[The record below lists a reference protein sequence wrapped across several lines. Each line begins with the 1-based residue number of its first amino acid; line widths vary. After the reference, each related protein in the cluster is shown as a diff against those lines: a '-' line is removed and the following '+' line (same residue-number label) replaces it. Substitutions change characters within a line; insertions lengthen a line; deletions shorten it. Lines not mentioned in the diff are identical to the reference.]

1 MLSVKFS
8 YILSKMLHRA
18 KIGSEIASS
27 GCLQEVKKS
36 GQSLTIRPKKWS
48 PMLTGG
54 GCLLEV
60 PTVRL

>member
-1 MLSVKFS
+1 
-8 YILSKMLHRA
+8 MLHRA

-36 GQSLTIRPKKWS
+36 GQSLTIRPKKRS